1 MKVGQREALLSTF
14 ARPLVDELACANDPA
29 VLARPLTYCVTRCGG
44 PPGGRPVIGNNG
56 HTGSAVGTNRRRDER
71 VGVGGRMRRLLT
83 AAGTALALGVGGV
96 ACTSGEEEHEQF
108 VGAGEVCG
116 GLFSGPSAEM
126 VEKVTGHK
134 VFFWRSGNGMQE
146 VVAALKD
153 GYASG
158 RSWAPGANLCRLS
171 PKGAKQT
178 DRGGITYSMYAPQ
191 DVEDEGLPAGA
202 ELYTMGVQ
210 SSVNRG
216 GALLYFECVSPQ
228 LKDSDKAPLRIQ
240 GGFGRGESD
249 APDTREYRDMN
260 MRILHAATLKL
271 VKELDCEDNGG
282 LPKVPVLTP
291 K

>member
-1 MKVGQREALLSTF
+1 MRQLLM
-14 ARPLVDELACANDPA
+14 A
-29 VLARPLTYCVTRCGG
+29 
-44 PPGGRPVIGNNG
+44 
-56 HTGSAVGTNRRRDER
+56 TGMV
-71 VGVGGRMRRLLT
+71 
-83 AAGTALALGVGGV
+83 LALGAGGV
-96 ACTSGEEEHEQF
+96 ACASDEDEHEPY
-108 VGAGEVCG
+108 VGADEVCG
-116 GLFSGPSAEM
+116 GLFTGPLAEM
-126 VEKVTGHK
+126 LEKVTGEK
-134 VFFWRSGNGMQE
+134 VFAWENGKGME
-146 VVAALKD
+146 RVVTALKE

-158 RSWAPGANLCRLS
+158 RSWAPGAALCEPD
-171 PKGAKQT
+171 PKGGRLGDEA
-178 DRGGITYSMYAPQ
+178 GISFSMYAPQ